1 MSYSNN
7 SQSTGFEQN
16 PIIPAAFTFS
26 GHNVRVVLDEQG
38 NPWFVAK
45 DVCKVLQIR
54 NSRDACSVLDE
65 DEKGVGKGDTLGGTQ
80 EVTLISESGLYT
92 LILRSNKPNAK
103 KFRKWVTSDVLP
115 ALRQTGRYAM
125 AKDNISP
132 PNFNTFPTT
141 YPQLMINHSY
151 LVAAYQQV
159 QEEKQQLT
167 PKAAFYDRYR
177 NTQGKHGLQAT
188 AKIIG
193 LKPNTFIRQLI
204 ADGLL
209 FRRDKCLTA
218 GEAFI
223 KLGWFTTRLFENPES
238 RMPCHQTMVTPK
250 GLLVFA
256 ERYGWRSDLLTTSQ
270 RQ

>member
-1 MSYSNN
+1 MSYCHP
-7 SQSTGFEQN
+7 SQSTDFEQN
-16 PIIPAAFTFS
+16 PIIPAVFTFS

-38 NPWFVAK
+38 NPWFIAK

-54 NSRDACSVLDE
+54 NSRDACSALDE
-65 DEKGVGKGDTLGGTQ
+65 DEKGVGKSDTLRGTQ

-103 KFRKWVTSDVLP
+103 KFRKWVTAEVLP
-115 ALRQTGRYAM
+115 TLRKAGRYEV
-125 AKDNISP
+125 SRHESTVEVP
-132 PNFNTFPTT
+132 SHVLS
-141 YPQLMINHSY
+141 QMIQT
-151 LVAAYQQV
+151 LEGTGVAL
-159 QEEKQQLT
+159 QQLHAENQT
-167 PKAAFYDRYR
+167 MAPKAFFYDRYR

-193 LKPNTFIRQLI
+193 LKPNTFIQQLI

-223 KLGWFTTRLFENPES
+223 KLGWFTTKLFEHPET
-238 RMPCHQTMVTPK
+238 RMPIHRTMVTPK

-256 ERYGWRSDLLTTSQ
+256 KQYGWRSDLLTTPQ
-270 RQ
+270 HQ